1 MSQLAR
7 RSFAV
12 FALAVAVGVATAGA
26 AFAAEGEG
34 VGEVSFASSGAA
46 AAQPAFLRGLA
57 LLHNFEYEDAAE
69 SFQQAEKL
77 DPGFAM
83 AYWGEAMTHTHPM
96 WMQQDLEAAR
106 AALARLAPT
115 PAERAAKAPT
125 ERERDFLHAVEVLYG
140 EGTKEQRDLDY
151 AAAMAALHEKYPQDV
166 DAAAFYAVALLGTAH
181 QGRDFAIYMRAA
193 AVLEE
198 VFPAH
203 PRHPGVLHYLIHCY
217 DDAVHAP
224 LGMRAARLYGAVAPD
239 AGHALH
245 MTSHIF
251 VALGQWDD
259 VIAANQ
265 RAMEV
270 VDHHHHGKGEP
281 PARCGHYASWL
292 HYAYL
297 QAGRTADARRVLD
310 GCHEEAL
317 GELRESKEGDQG
329 DGSYEGVDS
338 YSGMRLRHLVDAGVL
353 ADGALALPAGG
364 MAATRFSLAYADALA
379 AVGRGGSAAKA
390 REAAERLRAVGREVA
405 SAAASAGGSAA
416 VLGAAADV
424 AVRQIDA
431 LVLLREGKR
440 DEGLVALETAA
451 DAEDALPL
459 AFGPPMVEKPS
470 RELLGEELLAAGRAA
485 EAKTALLTAL
495 TRTPGRTAVL
505 RALLQAQT
513 ALGERVEAERTQA
526 EIARNLHA
534 AGAAGAR
541 R

>member
-1 MSQLAR
+1 MSQLAQ

-12 FALAVAVGVATAGA
+12 LAFAVAIATFGVASAS
-26 AFAAEGEG
+26 AAEGAE

-69 SFQQAEKL
+69 SFQAAQKL
-77 DPGFAM
+77 DPAFAM
-83 AYWGEAMTHTHPM
+83 AFWGEAMTHTHPV

-106 AALARLAPT
+106 AALGKLAPT
-115 PAERAAKAPT
+115 AAERAAKAPT
-125 ERERDFLHAVEVLYG
+125 ERERDYLHAVEVLYG
-140 EGTKEQRDLDY
+140 DGTKEQRDLDY
-151 AAAMAALHEKYPQDV
+151 AATMAALHEKYPQDV

-181 QGRDFAIYMRAA
+181 QGRDFATYMRAA

-224 LGMRAARLYGAVAPD
+224 LGIRAARLYGAVAPD

-259 VIAANQ
+259 VIDANK
-265 RAMEV
+265 RAMQV

-281 PARCGHYASWL
+281 PARCGHYADWL

-317 GELRESKEGDQG
+317 RELRGLKEGDQG
-329 DGSYEGVDS
+329 DGSYRGVDS
-338 YSGMRLRHLVDAGVL
+338 YSEMRLQHFVDAGVL

-379 AVGRGGSAAKA
+379 AAGRGGSAAKA
-390 REAAERLRAVGREVA
+390 RDAAERLRAAGKEVV
-405 SAAASAGGSAA
+405 SAAASAGDAA
-416 VLGAAADV
+416 ATLGAAADV
-424 AVRQIDA
+424 VVRQIDA
-431 LVLLREGKR
+431 LVLLREGKH
-440 DEGLVALETAA
+440 DEGLIVLATAA
-451 DAEDALPL
+451 DIEDRLPL
-459 AFGPPMVEKPS
+459 AYGPPAVEKPS

-485 EAKTALLTAL
+485 EAKTTLLAALA
-495 TRTPGRTAVL
+495 RTPGRTAVL

-534 AGAAGAR
+534 AGATGAPR
-541 R
+541 

>member
-1 MSQLAR
+1 MSQLAQ

-12 FALAVAVGVATAGA
+12 LALAVAVATAGA
-26 AFAAEGEG
+26 PSAAAGEG
-34 VGEVSFASSGAA
+34 VGEVSFSNSGAA

-69 SFQQAEKL
+69 SFQEAQKL

-83 AYWGEAMTHTHPM
+83 AYWGEAMTHTHPV

-106 AALARLAPT
+106 AALGKLAPNA
-115 PAERAAKAPT
+115 AERAAKAPT
-125 ERERDFLHAVEVLYG
+125 ERERDYLHAVEVLYG

-181 QGRDFAIYMRAA
+181 QGRDFATYMRAA

-251 VALGQWDD
+251 VGLGQWDD
-259 VIAANQ
+259 VIDANQ
-265 RAMEV
+265 RAMAV
-270 VDHHHHGKGEP
+270 VDSHHHGKGEP

-297 QAGRTADARRVLD
+297 QAGRAADARRVLD

-317 GELRESKEGDQG
+317 GELRGSKEGDQG

-338 YSGMRLRHLVDAGVL
+338 YSGMRLRQLVDAGVL
-353 ADGALALPAGG
+353 ADGKLALPPGG
-364 MAATRFSLAYADALA
+364 MAATRFSLVYADALA
-379 AVGRGGSAAKA
+379 AAGRTGSAAKA
-390 REAAERLRAVGREVA
+390 REAAERLHAAEREVA
-405 SAAASAGGSAA
+405 SAAASAGGAA
-416 VLGAAADV
+416 AMLAAAADV
-424 AVRQIDA
+424 AVRQVDA

-440 DEGLVALETAA
+440 DEGLAALAAAA

-485 EAKTALLTAL
+485 EAKAALQAAL
-495 TRTPGRTAVL
+495 ARTPGRTAVL

-526 EIARNLHA
+526 DLARNLHA
-534 AGAAGAR
+534 AGAAGAPR
-541 R
+541 